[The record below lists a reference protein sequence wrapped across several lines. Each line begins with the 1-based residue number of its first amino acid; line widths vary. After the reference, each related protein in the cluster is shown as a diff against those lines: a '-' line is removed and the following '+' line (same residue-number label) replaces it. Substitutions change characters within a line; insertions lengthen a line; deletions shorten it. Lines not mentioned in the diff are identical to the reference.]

1 MKKYKD
7 FTDFIQALE
16 NLVKKYVHHY
26 QSDFYN
32 YDVSR
37 LEENN
42 ASQEATDKKLTF
54 IVRDCGTWLIY
65 TDDINKPGTGANTIY
80 NYYLPDGLASPK
92 RNPNKYY
99 ELNLF
104 DYSINPIKFDE
115 NGKKITSKAKYK
127 KAA

>member
-7 FTDFIQALE
+7 FNDFIQALE
-16 NLVKKYVHHY
+16 NIVNKFVNHY
-26 QSDFYN
+26 KSDFYD
-32 YDVSR
+32 YDITK
-37 LEENN
+37 LQENN
-42 ASQEATDKKLTF
+42 ASHEATDKKLTF

-65 TDDINKPGTGANTIY
+65 TDDISKPGTGANTIY
-80 NYYLPDGLASPK
+80 NYYLPGGPDNPK

-104 DYSINPIKFDE
+104 DYSITPIKFDE
-115 NGKKITSKAKYK
+115 NGKRITSKQKYR

>member
-7 FTDFIQALE
+7 FADFMQALE
-16 NLVKKYVHHY
+16 NLVKKYVKHY
-26 QSDFYN
+26 KSDFYN
-32 YDVSR
+32 YDIAR

-42 ASQEATDKKLTF
+42 ASKELTDKKLTF

-80 NYYLPDGLASPK
+80 NYYLPCGIDNPAK
-92 RNPNKYY
+92 NRNRYY
-99 ELNLF
+99 NLNLL
-104 DYSINPIKFDE
+104 DYSIKPLKFDE
-115 NGKKITSKAKYK
+115 KGKVITSNRANK